1 VPSLAFPRKLR
12 LSHARE
18 FDAVFAAKLR
28 KPRGPI
34 IVFAKANALAH
45 HRLGLSI
52 SRSVGNAVVRS
63 RLKRHIREAFR
74 LHQHDLPR
82 HEHGGYDLV
91 VAARKHKEL
100 ALADYERLIS
110 EAAAQAHAEHEK
122 RAARERRKDSD
133 SKDSDSK
140 ERGS

>member
-1 VPSLAFPRKLR
+1 MPSLAFPRKLR

-34 IVFAKANALAH
+34 IIFAKANALPH

-52 SRSVGNAVVRS
+52 SRAVGNAVVRS

-82 HEHGGYDLV
+82 HDDGGYDLV

-100 ALADYERLIS
+100 SLLDYERLLT
-110 EAAAQAHAEHEK
+110 EGAAQAHAEHEK
-122 RAARERRKDSD
+122 RAAREQRKDS
-133 SKDSDSK
+133 KEPGSK
-140 ERGS
+140 ESGS